1 MTKSIS
7 GLERRAGRA
16 AMMSAPFGMESRTT
30 DLRIITKY
38 LCLSPLLQS
47 RGQVRHKI
55 RCSIW
60 SEDGRQ
66 VAEMSRPACFDEL
79 VPWSI
84 GYSIAIL
91 KLGVSGIAEARRTI
105 DIDREYQQKW
115 PPVRLVRVF
124 GIDCADNW

>member
-16 AMMSAPFGMESRTT
+16 VMMSAPFGMESRMT

-47 RGQVRHKI
+47 LGQVRHKI

-60 SEDGRQ
+60 SEDRRQ
-66 VAEMSRPACFDEL
+66 VAEMSRPACFHEL

-84 GYSIAIL
+84 RYSIAIL
-91 KLGVSGIAEARRTI
+91 KLVESRIAEDRRTI
-105 DIDREYQQKW
+105 DSDSEHQQKR
-115 PPVRLVRVF
+115 PPVRLV
-124 GIDCADNW
+124 